1 MKTVGAAECA
11 PPGSTGTRD
20 GKNMKALMEFAT
32 KPAVRVGLIVAAVIL
47 NLGFFL
53 PKVPGAQLSAGIPH
67 ADKIVHV
74 AIFFDLCGVGAEQT
88 PRLVDDCH
96 HCGHVCVGYYGGN
109 HPGCYSRAGG
119 GPVGCDR
126 GLPWYRDCG
135 SGWLVGLL
143 PVTCPWGRNFRIPL
157 ATTALPLLQLWT
169 YERKKE
175 EECCS

>member
-74 AIFFDLCGVGAEQT
+74 AIFFFTTFVVLVLSK
-88 PRLVDDCH
+88 PR
-96 HCGHVCVGYYGGN
+96 
-109 HPGCYSRAGG
+109 
-119 GPVGCDR
+119 
-126 GLPWYRDCG
+126 
-135 SGWLVGLL
+135 GWLMIATIVGMFVWGITVETIQDVIPGRVGDPWDVAADCLGIAIAGVAGWWVSYLL
-143 PVTCPWGRNFRIPL
+143 LVRG
-157 ATTALPLLQLWT
+157 
-169 YERKKE
+169 E
-175 EECCS
+175 EISESL

>member
-11 PPGSTGTRD
+11 PPPGSTGTRD

-74 AIFFDLCGVGAEQT
+74 AIFFFTTFVVLVLSK
-88 PRLVDDCH
+88 PR
-96 HCGHVCVGYYGGN
+96 
-109 HPGCYSRAGG
+109 
-119 GPVGCDR
+119 
-126 GLPWYRDCG
+126 
-135 SGWLVGLL
+135 GWLMIATIVGMFVWGITVETIQDVIPGRVGDPWDVAADCLGIAIAGVAGWWVSYLL
-143 PVTCPWGRNFRIPL
+143 LVRG
-157 ATTALPLLQLWT
+157 
-169 YERKKE
+169 E
-175 EECCS
+175 EISESL